1 MSSNSPQQQVPASQ
15 QQQQQQPSGGNN
27 NAASSSSNANDRR
40 INVTRSRGLPRG
52 PLQLLVSPMSIKNG
66 VKKPPG
72 VNLNHW
78 LSTHTVD
85 FYQLTTV
92 LFGTLANSSCTAETC
107 ACMNCGSTFEY
118 LWRDPG
124 ARPVRLSAP
133 EYVLR
138 LSQWITEQM
147 NDEAKFPTTGN
158 YPEDFQVH
166 VKNIFRRLF
175 RVYAHA
181 YTSHYDSICDLGVN
195 TSFNTAFIHF
205 MVFASEFDLIS
216 VMELK
221 PAKDLLFAV
230 CPEIAEDKFRSANNA
245 ASAET

>member
-1 MSSNSPQQQVPASQ
+1 MSAPN
-15 QQQQQQPSGGNN
+15 
-27 NAASSSSNANDRR
+27 SSSK
-40 INVTRSRGLPRG
+40 INVTRSRSIPVG

-72 VNLNHW
+72 VNINHW

-85 FYQLTTV
+85 FFQLTTV
-92 LFGTLANSSCTAETC
+92 LYGSLGSVCTAETC

-118 LWRDPG
+118 QWRDPEKRPIRLTAPDYV
-124 ARPVRLSAP
+124 ARLHS
-133 EYVLR
+133 
-138 LSQWITEQM
+138 WIDEQIK
-147 NDEAKFPTTGN
+147 DEANFPTAGA
-158 YPEDFQVH
+158 YPEDFVVH

-175 RVYAHA
+175 RVFAHA
-181 YTSHYDSICDLGVN
+181 YTSHYDSICELGVH

-205 MVFASEFDLIS
+205 MVFAQEFDLIS

-230 CPEIAEDKFRSANNA
+230 CPEIAEEKFRNANNTG
-245 ASAET
+245 SAET